1 MNQECCDESMKCICS
16 VKGIMEV
23 ISKKWTICIV
33 SSLGARE
40 EGYRFNEL
48 KDKLD
53 GISSKSLSDRL
64 KELTAHGLVDREVE
78 PTVPPKVT
86 YTLNEEGRKL
96 QEALIPLVH
105 WVGEKE
111 KNQSLEISINS

>member
-1 MNQECCDESMKCICS
+1 MKENCCEEKKMCICS

-23 ISKKWTICIV
+23 VSKKWTICIV

-48 KDKLD
+48 KDKLED
-53 GISSKSLSDRL
+53 ISSKSLSDRL
-64 KELTAHGLVDREVE
+64 KELTREGLVDRTVE

-96 QEALIPLVH
+96 QEALMPLVQ
-105 WVGEKE
+105 WVREKE
-111 KNQSLEISINS
+111 SHT

>member
-1 MNQECCDESMKCICS
+1 MKPNCCDERMMCICS

-23 ISKKWTICIV
+23 VSKKWTICIV
-33 SSLGARE
+33 SSLGAKE

-64 KELTAHGLVDREVE
+64 KELTAEGLVNRDVE
-78 PTVPPKVT
+78 PSVPPKVT

-96 QEALIPLVH
+96 QEALMPLVQ
-105 WVGEKE
+105 WVSEKE
-111 KNQSLEISINS
+111 GFQPEDMSMSS